1 MHIKTLIKQ
10 VREEGINGTRREAAV
25 IGELKRKYEC

>member
-1 MHIKTLIKQ
+1 MRLTKQ
-10 VREEGINGTRREAAV
+10 MRWEQKSGQEAAV